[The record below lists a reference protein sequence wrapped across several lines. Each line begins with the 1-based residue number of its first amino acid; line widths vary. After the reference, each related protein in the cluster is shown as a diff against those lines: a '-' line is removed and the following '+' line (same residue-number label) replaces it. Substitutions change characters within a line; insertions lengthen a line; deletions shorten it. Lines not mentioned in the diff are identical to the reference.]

1 MHHAHPVNHLLVANY
16 HKLYRPIQSFSHLII
31 QNLTNVEIKENG
43 FIFSDDRNLVDIKA
57 VHHYLST
64 QSYWAKNIPLEL
76 VQKSVANSLCFG
88 IYKERQQ
95 VGFARWVTDAATF
108 AYLCDVYVEQEF
120 RGLGL
125 SKKLMSLMLFHPD
138 LQGLRRYQL
147 ATLDAHGL
155 YEQFGFKAL
164 ENPERQMAIVFK
176 DLYS

>member
-1 MHHAHPVNHLLVANY
+1 M
-16 HKLYRPIQSFSHLII
+16 
-31 QNLTNVEIKENG
+31 EIKENG
-43 FIFSDDRNLVDIKA
+43 FIFSDDRNLVDVKA

-64 QSYWAKNIPLEL
+64 QSYWAKNIPFNL
-76 VQKSVANSLCFG
+76 VQKSITNSLCFG
-88 IYKERQQ
+88 IYKAQQQ
-95 VGFARWVTDAATF
+95 VGFARWITDKATF
-108 AYLCDVYVEQEF
+108 AYLCDVYIEAAY

-164 ENPERQMAIVFK
+164 ENPENQMAIIFK
-176 DLYS
+176 DMYSQLKKHN